1 MFTNLNRS
9 TLAIAALG
17 VALLFHSVPGHT
29 EELPA
34 DLAQLGTMTFG
45 AGNLPP
51 PGASAIGTR
60 LVIYDFTK
68 IADQNGSMRAP
79 LKTLDAT
86 AVGAAVSLL
95 HMTHWSFL
103 GADYGMQVVVPYLN
117 ASASSTIAA
126 GPRTISTQ
134 GHFSQFLNATVAP
147 IMLQWRDP
155 TRTYNHNF
163 ILDVQI
169 PLGTYQG
176 SNPLNGATDAYAI
189 RPKYTFTYLSKGG
202 FEVTAAITI
211 EYDFKNRHEDYQTG
225 VIGTVNAAVG
235 QHIGDFTVGLSGYAL
250 NQFNGDQM
258 NGKLAPN
265 DGRKARVFALG
276 PAIVYRDPNK
286 QIGPVVSLKYL
297 REFDARN
304 RSQGNSIWLVVG
316 YPFE

>member
-1 MFTNLNRS
+1 MFFHLNRS
-9 TLAIAALG
+9 SIAVATLTMALFALAAP
-17 VALLFHSVPGHT
+17 ARA
-29 EELPA
+29 EELAA
-34 DLAQLGTMTFG
+34 DLSQLGTMTYG

-51 PGASAIGTR
+51 AGASAIGAR
-60 LVIYDFTK
+60 VVVYDFTK
-68 IADQNGSMRAP
+68 IADQDGSMRAP

-86 AVGAAVSLL
+86 AVGAAVSLM
-95 HMTHWSFL
+95 HMTHWTFL

-126 GPRTISTQ
+126 GPRTISTE
-134 GHFSQFLNATVAP
+134 GHFSQILNATVSP

-155 TRTYNHNF
+155 TRTYNQNF

-169 PLGTYQG
+169 PVGTYQG
-176 SNPLNGATDAYAI
+176 SNPLNAATDAYAI

-202 FEVTAAITI
+202 FEVTAALSL

-225 VIGTVNAAVG
+225 MIGTVNAAVG
-235 QHIGDFTVGLSGYAL
+235 QHIGQFTVGLSGYAL

-258 NGKLAPN
+258 NGQLAPN

-276 PAIVYRDPNK
+276 PAIAYRDPNK
-286 QIGPVVSLKYL
+286 RIGPVVSLKYL

-304 RSQGNSIWLVVG
+304 RSQGNSLWLVVG